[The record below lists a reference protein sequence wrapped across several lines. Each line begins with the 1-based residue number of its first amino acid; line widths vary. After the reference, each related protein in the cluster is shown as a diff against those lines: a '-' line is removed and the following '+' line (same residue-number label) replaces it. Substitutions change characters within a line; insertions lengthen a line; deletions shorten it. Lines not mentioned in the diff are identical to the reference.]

1 MDREILESRIAD
13 GATVGELAAEARVDR
28 STMRRW
34 LRRYGL
40 ATRRMRA
47 YEQAINARAE
57 DLTWLNRVCATHGE
71 TEHRR
76 DNRGGYKC
84 VECNRRRVSNRRRKV
99 KAILV
104 AEAGSKCTICG
115 YDTYAGALHF
125 HHVDPSNKRY
135 HLGDKG
141 ITRSL
146 ARSREEAAKCVLLCA
161 NCHAEIE
168 AGLVALPITSSS

>member
-1 MDREILESRIAD
+1 MDKGTLEARIAE
-13 GATVGELAAEARVDR
+13 GSTLAALAAEAGVDR

-34 LRRYGL
+34 LRRHGL
-40 ATRRMRA
+40 ATRRMRV
-47 YEQAINARAE
+47 YEQAISARAAN
-57 DLTWLNRVCATHGE
+57 LTSLNRLCATHGQ

-76 DNRGGYKC
+76 DNRGNYKC
-84 VECNRRRVSNRRRKV
+84 VACNRARVSNRRSKV

-104 AEAGSKCTICG
+104 AEAGNKCTLCG

-125 HHVDPSNKRY
+125 HHVDPSTKRY

-141 ITRSL
+141 VVRSL

-168 AGLVALPITSSS
+168 AGLVALPIASS